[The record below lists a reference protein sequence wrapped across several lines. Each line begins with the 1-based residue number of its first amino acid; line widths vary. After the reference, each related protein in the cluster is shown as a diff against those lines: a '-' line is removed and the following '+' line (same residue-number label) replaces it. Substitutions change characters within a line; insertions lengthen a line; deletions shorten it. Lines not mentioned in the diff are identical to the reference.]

1 MPSSEAKYIHPLGR
15 KIRKYRLLRNMTQK
29 ELGELCGLNESTI
42 RNYELGNR
50 YPDENSLCQIADAL
64 HIDRHALADPDPT
77 TVYGAL
83 HILFD
88 LEDLYGITPIMDD
101 GTVKLVQKT
110 AQNSDISDASRLA
123 SCQLQEALQLWAHIR
138 KTYDDGNLLDE
149 EYADW
154 KSRYPDCTNASENFG
169 WTPDPEFQK
178 NIESLSDE
186 TAGKSASEPAIPQ
199 KRPRKSKRS

>member
-1 MPSSEAKYIHPLGR
+1 MSSSESKYIHPLGR

-50 YPDENSLCQIADAL
+50 YPDENSLRAIADAL

-88 LEDLYGITPIMDD
+88 LEDLYGITPIMDN

-110 AQNSDISDASRLA
+110 AQNSDIPAASRLA

-138 KTYDDGNLLDE
+138 KTCDDGNLLDE
-149 EYADW
+149 EYTDW
-154 KSRYPDCTNASENFG
+154 KSRYPDWTDVNESFG
-169 WTPDPEFQK
+169 WTPNAELQE
-178 NIESLSDE
+178 NIESLSQE
-186 TAGKSASEPAIPQ
+186 AGKESVPEPTNLQ